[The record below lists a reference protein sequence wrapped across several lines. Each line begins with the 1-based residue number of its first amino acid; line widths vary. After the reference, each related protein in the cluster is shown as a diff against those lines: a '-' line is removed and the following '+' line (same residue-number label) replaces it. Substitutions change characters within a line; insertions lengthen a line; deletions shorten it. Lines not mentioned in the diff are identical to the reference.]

1 MKLYGLPGTCSLT
14 VHIALYWIGQPFEFE
29 AVTRES
35 IKQPPYLKL
44 NPVGSV
50 PVFVDGD
57 VVLTQ
62 NVSILEYLS
71 EKFPNARLFGEPST
85 LGRAE
90 ARRWLAFCNSDLHRT
105 FHFVFAAQKY
115 LEDPVAQEALRKSTG
130 NRVLELLKVVDQ
142 HLHNREWLAHGKSV
156 ADAYLYV
163 IALWCRQKG
172 LDISGLA
179 NFQAWIAR
187 MSKDPGVIAAVKA
200 EGL

>member
-1 MKLYGLPGTCSLT
+1 M
-14 VHIALYWIGQPFEFE
+14 
-29 AVTRES
+29 
-35 IKQPPYLKL
+35 
-44 NPVGSV
+44 
-50 PVFVDGD
+50 
-57 VVLTQ
+57 VLTQ

-71 EKFPNARLFGEPST
+71 EKFPNARLFGEPSI

-142 HLHNREWLAHGKSV
+142 HLHNREWLADGKSV

-163 IALWCRQKG
+163 IALWCKQKG

-187 MSKDPGVIAAVKA
+187 MAKDPGVIAAVKA